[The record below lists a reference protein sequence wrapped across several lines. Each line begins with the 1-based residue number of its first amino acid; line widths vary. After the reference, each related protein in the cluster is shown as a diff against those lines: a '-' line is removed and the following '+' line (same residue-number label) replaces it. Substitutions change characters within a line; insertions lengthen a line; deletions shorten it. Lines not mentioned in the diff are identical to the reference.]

1 MPLIKKQN
9 EGMLHQKNV
18 CNIVI
23 ITQLHT

>member
-1 MPLIKKQN
+1 MPLIKKPN

-18 CNIVI
+18 CKIVI